1 MRKIKTGRRSIRPY
15 ERKVHKMK
23 KYYLTNYE
31 TLEIAY
37 FDSDNEALKEAQRR
51 NRFDRA
57 ANWKAYTEQG
67 DAIYSFVIC
76 R

>member
-1 MRKIKTGRRSIRPY
+1 
-15 ERKVHKMK
+15 MK

-37 FDSDNEALKEAQRR
+37 FDSDNEAFKEAQRR

-67 DAIYSFVIC
+67 DAIYGLVIC